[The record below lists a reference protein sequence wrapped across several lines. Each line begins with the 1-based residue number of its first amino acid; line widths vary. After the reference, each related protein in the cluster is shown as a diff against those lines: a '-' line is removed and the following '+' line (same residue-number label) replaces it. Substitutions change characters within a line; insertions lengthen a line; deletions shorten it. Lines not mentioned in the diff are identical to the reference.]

1 MNNVEMFT
9 SSVHGSKAFTAEQK
23 NRELKTRIS
32 KLNAQKTKN
41 FPLIIILNSA
51 INMNNVPSEKYGLTP
66 EEIEKKSISNERFRT
81 IFNMH

>member
-1 MNNVEMFT
+1 M
-9 SSVHGSKAFTAEQK
+9 HKK
-23 NRELKTRIS
+23 LKIS
-32 KLNAQKTKN
+32 L
-41 FPLIIILNSA
+41 LIIILNSA